1 MGSDPI
7 ENIFMKELQ
16 IMGSAFV
23 KKPEETVGGNISM
36 GGNWYGMIIDSQRS
50 WRLTP
55 IRLVYSNLSIQVNQ
69 WIFFMHNYQ
78 YAWNIINI

>member
-1 MGSDPI
+1 MYGYMGSDPI

-36 GGNWYGMIIDSQRS
+36 GGNWYGMIIDSQR
-50 WRLTP
+50 R
-55 IRLVYSNLSIQVNQ
+55 
-69 WIFFMHNYQ
+69 
-78 YAWNIINI
+78 